1 MGYDSLR
8 VELRYR
14 HIWQTKWAAQANGGD
29 ESQQQQQQ
37 QQQPGGGRGGRRATS
52 LNRNVHYEGDTPGP
66 GMPDPDDPSQQPANY
81 NATSGGPGAGPGA
94 AGGGPGSRGRHK
106 SYRHYRSAEA
116 FMEEDRDMRIVVRG
130 GVYEVDLAEWKCHS
144 IYWPGEA
151 FDILRGTWFQ
161 EFSWQPL
168 NCEDADRIEQE
179 HLNRFRGHKMADYVW
194 DAASGTRLEKQVRC
208 CVFGFVCLFVCCGPP
223 APSQHNPV
231 VLFAKNWMHFNRAT
245 QNSQQK

>member
-14 HIWQTKWAAQANGGD
+14 HIWQTKWAAAAANNGEAVPSSD
-29 ESQQQQQQ
+29 PQQQQGQR
-37 QQQPGGGRGGRRATS
+37 PGQGPGGRRAQS

-66 GMPDPDDPSQQPANY
+66 GMPDNEDPQSTNFKA
-81 NATSGGPGAGPGA
+81 AAAASGA
-94 AGGGPGSRGRHK
+94 ASRGRHK

-130 GVYEVDLAEWKCHS
+130 GVYEVDLGEWKCHS

-151 FDILRGTWFQ
+151 FDIQRGTWFQ
-161 EFSWQPL
+161 EFTWQPL

-194 DAASGTRLEKQVRC
+194 DSASGTRLEKQV
-208 CVFGFVCLFVCCGPP
+208 GW
-223 APSQHNPV
+223 SI
-231 VLFAKNWMHFNRAT
+231 
-245 QNSQQK
+245 